1 MRGGGWGFLMG
12 GGWVEG
18 GVGCGNRCVG
28 NGRRLLHYDFFLVCL

>member
-18 GVGCGNRCVG
+18 GLSVLTIV
-28 NGRRLLHYDFFLVCL
+28 LSSVVLVM